1 MHTEEDSMGRQ
12 AIRIYWFAS
21 FLAVIEAFFLFILG
35 LDLRFEQVKLF
46 FLFGFPAPVIMYVCD
61 RWLITRHTRAIDAVL
76 QLPES
81 GQAIPPDMARR
92 AYLQALNL
100 PILTLLRVLTI
111 HAPSVLVPLTVL
123 CLLANHLVDLGLA
136 WWQFLVLW
144 SFWPITAAPHAIVEY
159 FLVDRAV
166 RAVLDRLEELVGEP
180 ITATMPHATAGT
192 IVRLLFGL
200 QPATPQIIRLS
211 AGVQLAWLFFFVSLM
226 PMFVLGASVYL
237 KLTSAGA
244 VVLDARPLSTLG
256 LWIAFLLLLNA
267 VISVA
272 IVTLL
277 SRRVRR
283 SMQDLLARMQRILNG
298 DLSGYWTPRTT
309 DEFLDLGAG
318 FNTMLLGLRERETLK
333 DTFGRFVS
341 RDVAAAVLGGQVPLQ
356 GEVREVSILFQDI
369 RGFTSLSERTPPA
382 ALLQL
387 VNEFFTEMVAAV
399 EAHGGTVKQFT
410 GDGVMALFGAP
421 VNHPDAPTRAVRAA
435 LDMLERLEALN
446 QRRSAR
452 GEVPLR
458 IGVGIHTGEVVAGC
472 IGPDKRIEYGV
483 VGDAVNLASRVQDL
497 TKQVGATVL
506 ITEAT
511 AGRLGNGFVLGRRVV
526 LPVRGKQQPI
536 EVIEVL
542 HERWHASLAR

>member
-1 MHTEEDSMGRQ
+1 MRRQ

-35 LDLRFEQVKLF
+35 LDLHFAQIKIF
-46 FLFGFPAPVIMYVCD
+46 FLVGFPAPIIMYLCD
-61 RWLITRHTRAIDAVL
+61 RWLITRHTAPIDTVL
-76 QLPES
+76 HLQNGGQTVPPE
-81 GQAIPPDMARR
+81 MARQ

-123 CLLANHLVDLGLA
+123 CLIANQLTDLGLA

-166 RAVLDRLEELVGEP
+166 RAVLDYLEERVGEP
-180 ITATMPHATAGT
+180 LTTTIPHATAGT
-192 IVRLLFGL
+192 VVRMLFGAL
-200 QPATPQIIRLS
+200 PQDPQLIRVS

-237 KLTSAGA
+237 KITAAGG
-244 VVLDARPLSTLG
+244 LIPDLRPFSTLG
-256 LWIAFLLLLNA
+256 WWIAFLLLLNA
-267 VISVA
+267 IISVA

-277 SRRVRR
+277 SHRERR
-283 SMQDLLARMQRILNG
+283 SMHDLLARMHRILAG
-298 DLSGYWTPRTT
+298 DLSGYWSPRTT

-318 FNTMLLGLRERETLK
+318 FNTMLFGLRERETLK

-341 RDVAAAVLGGQVPLQ
+341 HDVAAAVLGGHVPLQ
-356 GEVREVSILFQDI
+356 GEIREVSILFQDI
-369 RGFTSLSERTPPA
+369 RGFTSLSERTAPA
-382 ALLQL
+382 ALLHL

-421 VNHPDAPTRAVRAA
+421 VHHPDAPTRAVRAA
-435 LDMLERLEALN
+435 LDMLVRLEALN
-446 QRRSAR
+446 QRRHAR

-472 IGPDKRIEYGV
+472 IGPDTRIEYGV

-506 ITEAT
+506 VTDAT
-511 AGRLGNGFVLGRRVV
+511 AARLANGFVFGRQAV

-536 EVIEVL
+536 EVLEVL
-542 HERWHASLAR
+542 SACSNPAISG

>member
-1 MHTEEDSMGRQ
+1 MERQ
-12 AIRIYWFAS
+12 AIGIYWFAS
-21 FLAVIEAFFLFILG
+21 FLAVIEAFVLFILG
-35 LDLRFEQVKLF
+35 LDLRFEQVKIF
-46 FLFGFPAPVIMYVCD
+46 CVFGFPAPILMYLCD
-61 RWLITRHTRAIDAVL
+61 RWLISRHTRPIDVVL
-76 QLPES
+76 QRQDTGQPVTPE
-81 GQAIPPDMARR
+81 ALRR
-92 AYLQALNL
+92 AYFQALNL

-111 HAPSVLVPLTVL
+111 HAPSVLVPLTIL
-123 CLLANHLVDLGLA
+123 CLIANQFADLGLA

-166 RAVLDRLEELVGEP
+166 RVILERLEALVAEP
-180 ITATMPHATAGT
+180 ITTTIPHATLST
-192 IVRLLFGL
+192 VVRLLCGQ
-200 QPATPQIIRLS
+200 QPATPQIIRMS

-237 KLTSAGA
+237 KITSYAGPPLTT
-244 VVLDARPLSTLG
+244 LS
-256 LWIAFLLLLNA
+256 LWIAFLVLLNA

-277 SRRVRR
+277 SRRVGR
-283 SMQDLLARMQRILNG
+283 SMDDLLERMRRILVG

-318 FNTMLLGLRERETLK
+318 FNTMLLGLRDREVLK

-341 RDVAAAVLGGQVPLQ
+341 QDIATAVLEGQVPLQ
-356 GEVREVSILFQDI
+356 GEAREVSILFQDI
-369 RGFTSLSERTPPA
+369 RGFTTLSEQTPPA
-382 ALLQL
+382 ALLHL

-421 VNHPDAPTRAVRAA
+421 VSHAEDPVRAVRSA
-435 LDMLERLEALN
+435 LDMLTRLEALN
-446 QRRSAR
+446 QRRTER

-458 IGVGIHTGEVVAGC
+458 IGVGIHTGPVVAGC
-472 IGPDKRIEYGV
+472 IGPDTRVEYGV

-497 TKQVGATVL
+497 TKQVGTTIL

-511 AGRLGNGFVLGRRVV
+511 AARLGNSFAFGKRAV
-526 LPVRGKQQPI
+526 LPVRGKQLPI

-542 HERWHASLAR
+542 GETPSPHVA

>member
-1 MHTEEDSMGRQ
+1 MERQ
-12 AIRIYWFAS
+12 AIGIYWFAS

-35 LDLRFEQVKLF
+35 LDLRFEQVKI
-46 FLFGFPAPVIMYVCD
+46 FLVFGFPAPIIMYLCD
-61 RWLITRHTRAIDAVL
+61 RWLISRHTRPIDAVL
-76 QLPES
+76 QHQDTGQPVSPEALR
-81 GQAIPPDMARR
+81 QA
-92 AYLQALNL
+92 YFQALNL

-111 HAPSVLVPLTVL
+111 HAPSVLVPLTIL
-123 CLLANHLVDLGLA
+123 CLIANQLTDLGLA

-166 RAVLDRLEELVGEP
+166 RRVLEQLEVLVGQP
-180 ITATMPHATAGT
+180 ITTTIPHATLGT
-192 IVRLLFGL
+192 TVRMLFGQ
-200 QPATPQIIRLS
+200 QPATAQIIRMS

-237 KLTSAGA
+237 KITSYAGPSLTT
-244 VVLDARPLSTLG
+244 LS
-256 LWIAFLLLLNA
+256 LWIAFLVLLNA
-267 VISVA
+267 IISVA

-277 SRRVRR
+277 SRRVGR
-283 SMQDLLARMQRILNG
+283 SMDDLLERMRRILVG

-318 FNTMLLGLRERETLK
+318 FNTMLLGLREREALK

-341 RDVAAAVLGGQVPLQ
+341 QDVATAVLEGQVPLQ
-356 GEVREVSILFQDI
+356 GETREVSILFQDI
-369 RGFTSLSERTPPA
+369 RGFTTLSEQTSPA
-382 ALLQL
+382 ALLHL

-421 VNHPDAPTRAVRAA
+421 VSHAEDPTRAVRSA
-435 LDMLERLEALN
+435 LDMLTRLEALN
-446 QRRSAR
+446 QRRTRR
-452 GEVPLR
+452 GDVPLR
-458 IGVGIHTGEVVAGC
+458 IGVGIHTGLVVAGC
-472 IGPDKRIEYGV
+472 IGPDKRVEYGV

-497 TKQVGATVL
+497 TKQVGATIL

-511 AGRLGNGFVLGRRVV
+511 AMRLGNGFAFGKRAV
-526 LPVRGKQQPI
+526 LPVRGKQLPI
-536 EVIEVL
+536 GVIEVL
-542 HERWHASLAR
+542 GAMPSRVVRADTA

>member
-1 MHTEEDSMGRQ
+1 MGRQ

-46 FLFGFPAPVIMYVCD
+46 FLFGFPAPIIMYICD
-61 RWLITRHTRAIDAVL
+61 RWLITRHTCAIDTVL
-76 QLPES
+76 HRQDTGQSMPPE
-81 GQAIPPDMARR
+81 MARR

-123 CLLANHLVDLGLA
+123 CLLANHVANLGLA

-192 IVRLLFGL
+192 VVRLLFGL

-237 KLTSAGA
+237 KLTSSGA
-244 VVLDARPLSTLG
+244 VVLAPRPLFTLG

-283 SMQDLLARMQRILNG
+283 SMHDLLTRMQRILNG

-421 VNHPDAPTRAVRAA
+421 VTHPDAPTRAVRTA
-435 LDMLERLEALN
+435 LDMLARLEALN

-511 AGRLGNGFVLGRRVV
+511 AARLANGFALGKRAV
-526 LPVRGKQQPI
+526 LPVRGKQRPI

-542 HERWHASLAR
+542 PERWPASVTR

>member
-1 MHTEEDSMGRQ
+1 MERQ
-12 AIRIYWFAS
+12 AIGIYWFAS
-21 FLAVIEAFFLFILG
+21 FLAVIEAFVLFILG
-35 LDLRFEQVKLF
+35 LDLRFAQIKIF
-46 FLFGFPAPVIMYVCD
+46 FVCGFPAPIIMYLCD
-61 RWLITRHTRAIDAVL
+61 RWLISRHTRPIDVVL
-76 QLPES
+76 QHQDTGQPVSPE
-81 GQAIPPDMARR
+81 ALRR
-92 AYLQALNL
+92 AYFQALNL

-111 HAPSVLVPLTVL
+111 HAPSILMPLTIL
-123 CLLANHLVDLGLA
+123 CLIANQLTDLDLA

-166 RAVLDRLEELVGEP
+166 RVILERLEGLVAEP
-180 ITATMPHATAGT
+180 ITTTMPHATPST
-192 IVRLLFGL
+192 VVRMLFGQ
-200 QPATPQIIRLS
+200 QPATPQIIRMS
-211 AGVQLAWLFFFVSLM
+211 AGIQLAWLFFFVSLM

-237 KLTSAGA
+237 KITSYAGLSLTT
-244 VVLDARPLSTLG
+244 LS
-256 LWIAFLLLLNA
+256 LWIAFLVLLNA
-267 VISVA
+267 IISVA

-277 SRRVRR
+277 SRRVGQ
-283 SMQDLLARMQRILNG
+283 SMEDLLERMRRILVG
-298 DLSGYWTPRTT
+298 DLSGYWRPRTT

-341 RDVAAAVLGGQVPLQ
+341 QDIATAVLEGQVPLQ

-369 RGFTSLSERTPPA
+369 RGFTTLSEQTSPA
-382 ALLQL
+382 ALLHL

-421 VNHPDAPTRAVRAA
+421 VSHAEDATRAVRAA
-435 LDMLERLEALN
+435 LAMLTRLEALN
-446 QRRSAR
+446 QRRMRR
-452 GEVPLR
+452 GEVSLR
-458 IGVGIHTGEVVAGC
+458 IGVGIHTGLVVAGC
-472 IGPDKRIEYGV
+472 IGPDTRVEYGV

-497 TKQVGATVL
+497 TKQVGATIL

-511 AGRLGNGFVLGRRVV
+511 AARLGNGFAFGTRAV
-526 LPVRGKQQPI
+526 LPVRGKQLPI

-542 HERWHASLAR
+542 GETSSLPSLAPTPPGP

>member
-1 MHTEEDSMGRQ
+1 MERQ

-35 LDLRFEQVKLF
+35 LDLRFEQVKIF
-46 FLFGFPAPVIMYVCD
+46 FLFGFPAPMLMYLCD
-61 RWLITRHTRAIDAVL
+61 RWLITRHTRPIDQVL
-76 QLPES
+76 RLAETGEPMP
-81 GQAIPPDMARR
+81 IDMARQ
-92 AYLQALNL
+92 AYVQALNL

-123 CLLANHLVDLGLA
+123 CLFANQMTDFGLA

-159 FLVDRAV
+159 FLVDRAG
-166 RAVLDRLEELVGEP
+166 RRVLERLEDVVGEP
-180 ITATMPHATAGT
+180 ITTTMPHATARTVVG
-192 IVRLLFGL
+192 LLLGR
-200 QPATPQIIRLS
+200 QPEVPQIIRLS

-226 PMFVLGASVYL
+226 PMCVLGASVYL
-237 KLTSAGA
+237 KITSSDVDLLGA
-244 VVLDARPLSTLG
+244 RLFSTLR

-283 SMQDLLARMQRILNG
+283 SMHDLLARMRRILDG

-318 FNTMLLGLRERETLK
+318 FNTMLLGLREREALQ

-356 GEVREVSILFQDI
+356 GEMREVSILFQDI
-369 RGFTSLSERTPPA
+369 RGFTSLSERTAPA

-387 VNEFFTEMVAAV
+387 VNEFFTEIVAAV

-421 VNHPDAPTRAVRAA
+421 VRHPEAPTRAVRAA
-435 LDMLERLEALN
+435 LEMLVRLEALN
-446 QRRSAR
+446 QRRGAR
-452 GEVPLR
+452 GEVPIR

-472 IGPDKRIEYGV
+472 IGPDKRVEYGV

-497 TKQVGATVL
+497 TKQVGATIL
-506 ITEAT
+506 ITDAT
-511 AGRLGNGFVLGRRVV
+511 AARLANGFAFGARAV
-526 LPVRGKQQPI
+526 LPVRGKQEPI

-542 HERWHASLAR
+542 RHDSPAPLAR